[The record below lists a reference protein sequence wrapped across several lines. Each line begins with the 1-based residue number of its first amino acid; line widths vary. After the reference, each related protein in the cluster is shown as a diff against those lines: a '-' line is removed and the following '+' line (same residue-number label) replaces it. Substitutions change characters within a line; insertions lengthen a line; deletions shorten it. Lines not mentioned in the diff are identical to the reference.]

1 MLVEISRGTAI
12 GGYAARRNNHYVSGF
27 TLIEAMVV
35 VSILAILAAI
45 AVPNLRSFIG
55 TIGAKS
61 SASDLVNDLMFARSE
76 AIKRNQAVVI
86 KPVNGSWA
94 AGWQVEVP
102 GAVVPVLTTHDA
114 LKSSLSV
121 TGAPTAGITFQTNGR
136 LAADTAPGNLKWTL
150 SSTEPGITPRCIVI
164 TATGSART
172 KSGACP

>member
-1 MLVEISRGTAI
+1 MLVKIVHRTVF
-12 GGYAARRNNHYVSGF
+12 GGCMARRNNHYISGV

-35 VSILAILAAI
+35 VAILAILSAI
-45 AVPNLRSFIG
+45 AAPNLRSFIG

-76 AIKRNQAVVI
+76 AIKRNQAVAI

-94 AGWQVEVP
+94 AGWQVEIP
-102 GAVVPVLTTHDA
+102 GAMVPVLTTHDA
-114 LKSSLSV
+114 LKSSLSIS
-121 TGAPTAGITFQTNGR
+121 GAPTVGITFQTNGR
-136 LAADTAPGNLKWTL
+136 LAADTAPDNLKWTL

-164 TATGSART
+164 TATGSARA